1 MTIRHLGVALQAHA
15 EATGHSNFEESAEK
29 LTVRKCV
36 ECGKVCRTTVEEESH
51 TRFTQHA
58 TFEDQTCDG
67 VDTEKEMSLLRQE
80 QQQQEEE
87 DTDMM
92 MVEPEVNQ
100 EWVEQLVVMGFSKN
114 KAIRS
119 LYFSP
124 DATGVEGA
132 LEWISSHED
141 DPKNSDEPLLVPAKK
156 EQPKLTPEE
165 AKAKADELLRKAKA
179 KREAEER
186 EMEKLREAERIRS
199 GKELAAMARKEEEQ
213 RLKRMADE
221 RKREK
226 EEALR
231 AKEKI
236 KKKLGMYFG
245 LISQKIK
252 KKQPWEFILH
262 V

>member
-1 MTIRHLGVALQAHA
+1 MAGSLVCKDCHCSLASVKEAEAHA
-15 EATGHSNFEESAEK
+15 EATGHSNFEESVEK

-36 ECGKVCRTTVEEESH
+36 ECGKVEGNVSSTPRT
-51 TRFTQHA
+51 A
-58 TFEDQTCDG
+58 AG
-67 VDTEKEMSLLRQE
+67 GGG
-80 QQQQEEE
+80 

-100 EWVEQLVVMGFSKN
+100 EWVEQLVAMGFSKN

-165 AKAKADELLRKAKA
+165 AKAKAASC
-179 KREAEER
+179 
-186 EMEKLREAERIRS
+186 S
-199 GKELAAMARKEEEQ
+199 G
-213 RLKRMADE
+213 RLKRNE
-221 RKREK
+221 R
-226 EEALR
+226 
-231 AKEKI
+231 
-236 KKKLGMYFG
+236 
-245 LISQKIK
+245 QKSGRWK
-252 KKQPWEFILH
+252 S
-262 V
+262 

>member
-1 MTIRHLGVALQAHA
+1 MIRHLGVALQAHA
-15 EATGHSNFEESAEK
+15 EATGHSNFEESVEK

-67 VDTEKEMSLLRQE
+67 VDTEKEMSVLRRE
-80 QQQQEEE
+80 QQEE

-92 MVEPEVNQ
+92 EEPEVNQ
-100 EWVEQLVVMGFSKN
+100 EWVEQLVTMGFSKN

-119 LYFSP
+119 LYFS
-124 DATGVEGA
+124 DNAGLEGA

-141 DPKNSDEPLLVPAKK
+141 DPRNSDEPLLVPAKK

-236 KKKLGMYFG
+236 KKKLGM
-245 LISQKIK
+245 
-252 KKQPWEFILH
+252 
-262 V
+262 